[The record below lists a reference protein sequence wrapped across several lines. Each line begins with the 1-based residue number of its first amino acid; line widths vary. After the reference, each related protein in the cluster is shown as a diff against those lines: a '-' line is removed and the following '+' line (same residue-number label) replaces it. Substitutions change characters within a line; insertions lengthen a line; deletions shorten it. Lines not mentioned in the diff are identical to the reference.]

1 MIFPMNPDTTA
12 IILVGYQNDYFGRDG
27 LLHQI
32 VEESSKVNNVISNT
46 LELINHLTSPTLL
59 IATPIHFT
67 PTYEELID
75 PVGILKNIKE
85 TGALQAESKGSEM
98 IDELLPFTSRIVEVH
113 GKRGF
118 NAFAYTNL
126 DEVLK
131 ANKIIDVV
139 IAGTITSICIDSTG
153 RAAHELGY
161 QVSILS
167 DCTAARTVFE
177 QEFYC
182 ENIFPVYANVITHK
196 KMLDNFKAIR

>member
-1 MIFPMNPDTTA
+1 MNPNTTA
-12 IILVGYQNDYFGRDG
+12 VILVGYQNDYFDRDG
-27 LLHQI
+27 LLHQV

-46 LELINHLTSPTLL
+46 VEFLKKLPKSALV
-59 IATPIHFT
+59 IATPINFT

-85 TGALQAESKGSEM
+85 IGALQAGSNGSQM
-98 IDELLPFTSRIVEVH
+98 IADLLPFKSQILEIQ

-118 NAFAYTNL
+118 NAFAYTDL
-126 DEVLK
+126 HEVLQENNIK
-131 ANKIIDVV
+131 DVIV
-139 IAGTITSICIDSTG
+139 AGAITSICIDSTG
-153 RAAHELGY
+153 RAAQELGY

-196 KMLDNFKAIR
+196 QILDLFKVMR